1 MRCPFLREAHVQSCQ
16 ASPFRKQI
24 VRSGNAADERCG
36 SAAWRDCSAARELT
50 EEHPSAGSCPFHAE
64 SLVQYCSAAPVTKF
78 IPWSDQAFSRCG
90 SESHRYCDL
99 YLALARTSAPTAETG
114 EPAPR
119 SDDADGI
126 PVPTWLWFA
135 PSHTWLAV
143 ASDGVC
149 HIGVDAFLARTLG
162 GIDRVQFVTTK
173 GLERPA
179 AVLTVRDVDLT
190 VSFPNPVF
198 ITGVNGALR
207 ADPAR
212 LARDP
217 YGLGWLFEGIV
228 RDRAVPSERP
238 PEAHRRPPP
247 RRRRHG
253 VDAPRGA
260 PSPRPRRSR
269 LGADLRRPPRRRRR
283 ASRPRS
289 HPDPP
294 ARGSAPPL
302 PPSPLHRH
310 RRREVL
316 LKLPAPVSFAV
327 GLVPAL
333 AAGWLLFPRLL
344 YKTEAQPLPF
354 NHKAH
359 TEGGMGCTDCHAV
372 GRERPLRRPSDHRG
386 VRRLPRREGRQ
397 RGHQRARRA
406 ATSSRGA
413 RCRGSST
420 PASPTT
426 STSPT
431 RRT

>member
-36 SAAWRDCSAARELT
+36 SAAWRDCFAARELT

-173 GLERPA
+173 GFERPA

-228 RDRAVPSERP
+228 RDRASLPSGHTKLTDGLLRGDAATAWMRREGLRLRGLAEAASERIS
-238 PEAHRRPPP
+238 
-247 RRRRHG
+247 
-253 VDAPRGA
+253 GA
-260 PSPRPRRSR
+260 R
-269 LGADLRRPPRRRRR
+269 LAAD
-283 ASRPRS
+283 
-289 HPDPP
+289 
-294 ARGSAPPL
+294 GG
-302 PPSPLHRH
+302 
-310 RRREVL
+310 
-316 LKLPAPVSFAV
+316 LPAP
-327 GLVPAL
+327 GLIRTLPHEEAL
-333 AAGWLLFPRLL
+333 RLSHLLL
-344 YKTEAQPLPF
+344 
-354 NHKAH
+354 
-359 TEGGMGCTDCHAV
+359 
-372 GRERPLRRPSDHRG
+372 S
-386 VRRLPRREGRQ
+386 
-397 RGHQRARRA
+397 
-406 ATSSRGA
+406 
-413 RCRGSST
+413 
-420 PASPTT
+420 T
-426 STSPT
+426 STDEERFS
-431 RRT
+431 

>member
-1 MRCPFLREAHVQSCQ
+1 M
-16 ASPFRKQI
+16 
-24 VRSGNAADERCG
+24 
-36 SAAWRDCSAARELT
+36 
-50 EEHPSAGSCPFHAE
+50 
-64 SLVQYCSAAPVTKF
+64 
-78 IPWSDQAFSRCG
+78 
-90 SESHRYCDL
+90 
-99 YLALARTSAPTAETG
+99 
-114 EPAPR
+114 
-119 SDDADGI
+119 
-126 PVPTWLWFA
+126 
-135 PSHTWLAV
+135 
-143 ASDGVC
+143 
-149 HIGVDAFLARTLG
+149 
-162 GIDRVQFVTTK
+162 TTK

-228 RDRAVPSERP
+228 RDRAAVPNGNPKIADGLLRGD
-238 PEAHRRPPP
+238 AATAWMRREGL
-247 RRRRHG
+247 RLR
-253 VDAPRGA
+253 A
-260 PSPRPRRSR
+260 PRRSG
-269 LGADLRRPPRRRRR
+269 LGADLRRPSRRRRR

-294 ARGSAPPL
+294 ARGGAPPL

-316 LKLPAPVSFAV
+316 LKLPAPVSFAA

-344 YKTEAQPLPF
+344 YRTEAQPLPF

-372 GRERPLRRPSDHRG
+372 GRERPLRRPSRP
-386 VRRLPRREGRQ
+386 PRRAPAATPR
-397 RGHQRARRA
+397 RARTRA
-406 ATSSRGA
+406 INALVASYVEPGREVPWLVHARQPDNVYFPHAPHVTGDKLACA
-413 RCRGSST
+413 RCHG
-420 PASPTT
+420 PA
-426 STSPT
+426 
-431 RRT
+431 RRVDRDADLRR